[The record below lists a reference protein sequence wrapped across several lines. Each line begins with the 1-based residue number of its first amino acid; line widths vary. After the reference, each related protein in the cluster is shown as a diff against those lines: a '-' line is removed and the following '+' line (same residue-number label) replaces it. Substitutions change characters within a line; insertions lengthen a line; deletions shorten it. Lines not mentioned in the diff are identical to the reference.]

1 MEVRGGNSNPPPPD
15 ISFEL
20 GVFSAK
26 AEIEMV
32 LFGAFSP
39 LVLLRVAAN
48 GAPGITAPG
57 AWLEPWEDLH

>member
-20 GVFSAK
+20 GGFSAK
-26 AEIEMV
+26 AEMEMV

>member
-26 AEIEMV
+26 AEMEMV

-39 LVLLRVAAN
+39 SRPAVC
-48 GAPGITAPG
+48 GG
-57 AWLEPWEDLH
+57 